1 MASRLLPVV
10 DSVHARQT
18 SQHTS
23 LVDSKEQRLKAF
35 DEVQNLRSSCRWET
49 RFARLVRRYGVAKLA
64 RDLDVDPTAIYQWVR
79 GSVSPRPDK
88 AMLIVVLL
96 KPVGRLR
103 LDDIYKHRLTV
114 KANATLD

>member
-1 MASRLLPVV
+1 MSSQLLP
-10 DSVHARQT
+10 HTFPTQT
-18 SQHTS
+18 SPPKR
-23 LVDSKEQRLKAF
+23 LVVETENGQTT
-35 DEVQNLRSSCRWET
+35 SCRWET

-64 RDLDVDPTAIYQWVR
+64 RDLEVDPTAIYQWVR

-114 KANATLD
+114 QANARLS